1 MDRVEL
7 MEHEQQSAPKDPLTG
22 MAEAAVS
29 LHELFLSM
37 VEADFTEWQACRILG
52 VMLAEQNRQQ

>member
-1 MDRVEL
+1 
-7 MEHEQQSAPKDPLTG
+7 MEHEHVPRDPLTG
-22 MAEAAVS
+22 MAEAAAS

-37 VEADFTEWQACRILG
+37 VEAEFTEWQACRILG